1 SLASADNF
9 LSDISR
15 VIYRMAMI
23 MSLIIA
29 LLSIILSGIIEPR
42 GEEIYSALAENGYSV
57 IDTKKEND
65 WLAII
70 AEREKK

>member
-1 SLASADNF
+1 MLPDMEKYLAD
-9 LSDISR
+9 DGK
-15 VIYRMAMI
+15 
-23 MSLIIA
+23 
-29 LLSIILSGIIEPR
+29 IILSGIIEPR
-42 GEEIYSALAENGYSV
+42 GEEIYSALIENGYSV